1 MHLLIQGFRSALKTR
16 RKSLAL
22 VAAVAV
28 LTVELGVGGT
38 TAIYSIVRGVLWR
51 PPPYDNYERLVHM
64 FEVRPGQ
71 GPNLRVAV
79 AITAFEDWKQESRL
93 LEDFACLLS
102 GSVVDFILAGEGGP
116 DELMVFRISADAM
129 RLVGAL
135 AAVALILALIGIYG
149 TLAHAVARRTR
160 EIGVRF
166 AIGEQREDIARWVV
180 GQAAVLALAGVA
192 VIRMVLCW
200 LEGNI
205 HGVERLN
212 LLALPGVAAAVAL
225 ASLLASHLPARRA
238 MAVDPKIALRQD

>member
-28 LTVELGVGGT
+28 LTVEVGVGGT

-135 AAVALILALIGIYG
+135 AAVVLILALIGIYG
-149 TLAHAVARRTR
+149 TLAHAVASRTR
-160 EIGVRF
+160 KLGF
-166 AIGEQREDIARWVV
+166 
-180 GQAAVLALAGVA
+180 
-192 VIRMVLCW
+192 
-200 LEGNI
+200 
-205 HGVERLN
+205 
-212 LLALPGVAAAVAL
+212 ALPLGSNVRTL
-225 ASLLASHLPARRA
+225 PGWLLDRPPFSLSLVSQSF
-238 MAVDPKIALRQD
+238 KSF